1 MVQGPETTQLSE
13 VVAFHADNSFFD
25 VMADRVEVSHVELA
39 HPFIASAPR
48 VTVLNL
54 TIYNGSDTVTVE
66 LDQPTAARLVAAI
79 LAGFGH

>member
-1 MVQGPETTQLSE
+1 MQGPETTQPAE
-13 VVAFHADNSFFD
+13 VVHFHADNSFFD

-39 HPFIASAPR
+39 HPFEAAAPR

-54 TIYNGSDTVTVE
+54 TVYNSSDTITVE
-66 LDQPTAARLVAAI
+66 LDQPTSARLVAAI